1 MVVVSLCEGRCQ
13 LDDAGRR
20 IKHDFGWN
28 MQIASKFV
36 AVEQPCNVTAAIS
49 YIRSQRP
56 ELQRVL
62 RRRYL
67 GRDGEILAVRT
78 TCCDPAVFA
87 AGLKRLVKIISWKID
102 L

>member
-49 YIRSQRP
+49 HIRSQRP

-67 GRDGEILAVRT
+67 RRDGRYWPFERR
-78 TCCDPAVFA
+78 A
-87 AGLKRLVKIISWKID
+87 ATRPFSQQDSNVWSR
-102 L
+102 